1 MAETSATRGSR
12 YQQGSGVG
20 IKYRLSAQ
28 WHCLI
33 EISMAYRQTAEH
45 RDAKTAQPLQQH
57 IGGA

>member
-33 EISMAYRQTAEH
+33 EISMAYRQTA
-45 RDAKTAQPLQQH
+45 
-57 IGGA
+57 